1 MPGVGL
7 WGRGWPS
14 GWSLKSKVVPSVG
27 SRWRGGRVEV
37 FEKVEPSVWSLKNKV
52 VPSVWSLKSKGMLS
66 VWSGGRGM
74 ADCMVGKKKVVPSVW
89 SLKSKVVPS
98 VGSRWGLWPGGGF

>member
-27 SRWRGGRVEV
+27 SRLRGGRVEV
-37 FEKVEPSVWSLKNKV
+37 FEKVEPSVWSLNNKV
-52 VPSVWSLKSKGMLS
+52 VSSVLSLKSKGMLS
-66 VWSGGRGM
+66 VWSGGRGV
-74 ADCMVGKKKVVPSVW
+74 ADCMVGKKKSCAECVVVW
-89 SLKSKVVPS
+89 
-98 VGSRWGLWPGGGF
+98 GGGEMGGVA